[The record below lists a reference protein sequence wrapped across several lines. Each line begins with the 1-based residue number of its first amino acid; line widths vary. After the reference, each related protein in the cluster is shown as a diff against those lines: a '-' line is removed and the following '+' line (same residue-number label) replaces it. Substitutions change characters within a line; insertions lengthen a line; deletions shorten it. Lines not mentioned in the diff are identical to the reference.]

1 MHPEKTK
8 IQKIEHKITLL
19 KDVLNTPNPI
29 FKLKKWEQKILKR
42 ILSEYE
48 YKIKMLTMQ
57 D

>member
-1 MHPEKTK
+1 MHPKKTK
-8 IQKIEHKITLL
+8 AQKIEHKITLL
-19 KDVLNTPNPI
+19 NDVLNNPNPI

-48 YKIKMLTMQ
+48 NKIKMLTMQ